1 MMKLS
6 KMDYLFRGDTMR
18 TQEDMINESI
28 KRQEFLQ
35 DARKEAERKE
45 KSDKIKNNLLTFLLF
60 PVVFV
65 GLLIIGLGSKKEE

>member
-1 MMKLS
+1 
-6 KMDYLFRGDTMR
+6 MR

-28 KRQEFLQ
+28 KRQEYLQ

-45 KSDKIKNNLLTFLLF
+45 KSDKIKNNLLTVLLF

-65 GLLIIGLGSKKEE
+65 VLLILGLGFKKEE

>member
-1 MMKLS
+1 
-6 KMDYLFRGDTMR
+6 MR
-18 TQEDMINESI
+18 TRDDMIKESI

-45 KSDKIKNNLLTFLLF
+45 KSDKIKNNLLTVLLF

-65 GLLIIGLGSKKEE
+65 GLLIIGLGSKEEK

>member
-1 MMKLS
+1 
-6 KMDYLFRGDTMR
+6 MR

-28 KRQEFLQ
+28 KRQLFLQ

-45 KSDKIKNNLLTFLLF
+45 KSDKIKNNLLTVLLF

-65 GLLIIGLGSKKEE
+65 ILLIIGLGSKKEK